1 MTHRHVEFSPTGLAR
16 LAEGIQAAQ
25 RKTRAGHPSEDTLF
39 GYVETTLQVAETQRV
54 QSHLDVC
61 PSCALRLERFE
72 RAAKKWDSDN
82 GAERLEALRRRV
94 NSGQQHP
101 LLFPEEGEAPSDS
114 EAVVTTSSER
124 PKRRIHSHDRA
135 LATLIEA
142 DAIERGYDYVLPSG
156 VHSGVHINVGK
167 ICRSERLLGRIVALF
182 DEALQGVG
190 FDTIV
195 STGWAMAT
203 IARRLVANRRIVR
216 RQRIEHVMVEGYETP
231 ALLKDLR
238 PGARVVL
245 ILDVVVTGTLISR
258 VVEEVQRFGATII
271 KAVPLVQTSFERG
284 RIAVSVDALCEMAL
298 DLSPPDR
305 CSRCRVL
312 ERVEFNPIAYR
323 MTKKKSVPR
332 SPSEFLKEDPV
343 AHELWDLVDKIGAY
357 EHHRIIG
364 KRHYIGFVD
373 TMKLLRS
380 TRAEPSVL
388 EKLCR
393 RIVER
398 SGVPEL
404 IVVPAGTRGTY
415 FGKCLT
421 SAFDRLFKVKGVRLV
436 VAKRH
441 AGVLSV
447 GEEKTLKSS
456 RVLVADVAAGEGDT
470 IDGLALLASYSG
482 AASVAGAVL
491 LSRLSEACEESLDAR
506 LSGGFSRLYSVPV
519 RPITARDKGRQH
531 CPICWR
537 RRQLRQSIS
546 ELPAGPFQDA
556 AKQFLVKPRF
566 RRWADENAEV
576 PKGRRQM
583 SLFPMGSYRRG
594 IASGIAL
601 HALHSAMGDGMAPLS
616 LPELRNDAIPPSNRA
631 AMVENLPP
639 DALAWS
645 GSALVEDL
653 HAYLRNGG
661 ERIVWLAIA
670 ELFARAGS
678 PLGVESLETA
688 IPRVAQHDG
697 WMDERFWARM
707 ACAAHQLVDAHPSVR
722 DQVRNSLEN
731 LVNAHQGTPASE
743 GLAAIL
749 ATVSVSGARIE
760 KR

>member
-1 MTHRHVEFSPTGLAR
+1 MTHRHVEFSPRGLTR
-16 LAEGIQAAQ
+16 LAKGIKAAQ
-25 RKTRAGHPSEDTLF
+25 RKIRAGHPSENALF
-39 GYVETTLQVAETQRV
+39 GYVETTLQGSEMQRV
-54 QSHLDVC
+54 QSHLDIC
-61 PSCALRLERFE
+61 PWCAFRLERFE
-72 RAAKKWDSDN
+72 QAAKSWDSVN
-82 GAERLEALRRRV
+82 GAERLEGLRRRIS
-94 NSGQQHP
+94 SGKQQP
-101 LLFPEEGEAPSDS
+101 LPFRAEGEAPSDS
-114 EAVVTTSSER
+114 AAAVATSSER
-124 PKRRIHSHDRA
+124 AKGRIHSHERA
-135 LATLIEA
+135 RATLLEA
-142 DAIERGYDYVLPSG
+142 DAIERGYDYVLPCG
-156 VHSGVHINVGK
+156 IHAGVHINVGK

-182 DEALQGVG
+182 DEALQGIG

-203 IARRLVANRRIVR
+203 IARRLVARRCIVR
-216 RQRIEHVMVEGYETP
+216 RQRIEHVMVEGYEAP

-258 VVEEVQRFGATII
+258 VVEEVQRFGATVI
-271 KAVPLVQTSFERG
+271 KAVPLVQASLDQRHS
-284 RIAVSVDALCEMAL
+284 SVPLDALCEMAL
-298 DLSPPDR
+298 DLAPPDR

-312 ERVEFNPIAYR
+312 ERVEFNPVAYR
-323 MTKKKSVPR
+323 MTKKKSAPR

-343 AHELWDLVDKIGAY
+343 AQELWDLVDKIGAY

-364 KRHYIGFVD
+364 NRHYIGFVD

-388 EKLCR
+388 DKLCR

-398 SGVPEL
+398 SGVPECV
-404 IVVPAGTRGTY
+404 VVPAGTRGSY
-415 FGKCLT
+415 FGKCLI
-421 SAFDRLFKVKGVRLV
+421 SAFDRLFKVKGVRLL

-441 AGVLSV
+441 AGMFSV
-447 GEEKTLKSS
+447 GEEKTVKSG

-482 AASVAGAVL
+482 AACVAGTVL

-519 RPITARDKGRQH
+519 RPITVREKGRQH

-546 ELPAGPFQDA
+546 ELPAGRFQEA
-556 AKQFLVKPRF
+556 AKHFLVMPRF
-566 RRWADENAEV
+566 RRWPDKDADA
-576 PKGRRQM
+576 PKGPRQS
-583 SLFPMGSYRRG
+583 SLFPMAGYRRG

-616 LPELRNDAIPPSNRA
+616 LPELGNDAIPPSNRA

-639 DALAWS
+639 SALTWS

-670 ELFARAGS
+670 ELFSRAGS
-678 PLGVESLETA
+678 PLWVESLEAA
-688 IPRVAQHDG
+688 IPRVGQREG

-707 ACAAHQLVDAHPSVR
+707 ACAAHRLVHDNPGVR
-722 DQVRNSLEN
+722 DRVRVSLET
-731 LVNAHQGTPASE
+731 LVSAHQGTPASE
-743 GLAAIL
+743 GLTAIL
-749 ATVSVSGARIE
+749 ATVSISGARIE
-760 KR
+760 NR